1 MAEPHTIRLADLRA
15 KPALTAANL
24 EPGDTYTVGEAGK
37 FNVTRVFSEPGG
49 INLGLVI
56 TDEILKNDPK
66 LVEMGVEVG
75 DRYLEDE
82 KKIIKTGS
90 GSKWQQFWYG
100 FDEEPNLTQNISDIL
115 ESWVGLGGLG
125 GLHFS

>member
-1 MAEPHTIRLADLRA
+1 MAETQTISLADLRA
-15 KPALTAANL
+15 NPALTAANL
-24 EPGDTYTVGEAGK
+24 EPGDTYTVGEDGK

-82 KKIIKTGS
+82 K
-90 GSKWQQFWYG
+90 
-100 FDEEPNLTQNISDIL
+100 
-115 ESWVGLGGLG
+115 
-125 GLHFS
+125 